1 MNRLIASTACFYSV
15 LLAFTAMLTGAA
27 FADGKQNRSA
37 TIMLTPKAE
46 DGRYSVLVAL
56 KDTGIPAL
64 RAGDPAGAKRR
75 SDMMRAKM
83 LSVLAKHAPAAAAA
97 ARAGLSDR
105 TFVKLYSEL
114 PILHLNLTENEIAAW
129 RADPEVLSVE
139 RDTIERI
146 NSLPTSTARIN
157 APTLWN
163 QGIEGSGFAVVT
175 TDTGVDHTHEFLSSR
190 ITRSACFSTGSGT
203 DTSRSFC
210 ANNGPSEIGPGAGRT
225 CQGITTST
233 GTQYAGCTHGT
244 HVAGIGAG
252 RDDTQSGVAR
262 AANIWAYQIFFGG
275 RDPDDDAPT
284 ALSNASDGLAAL
296 NDVIARVN
304 AGDAVAS
311 VNMSLGGGEFQTVCD
326 SITRALAVNTLAS
339 LQVAT
344 VIASG
349 NEGFNDAVSSPGCIS
364 NAITVGASGIF
375 TNSTTGQQF
384 EGIASFTNTS
394 PIVDVLAPGLSI
406 SSSTV
411 GPNTFANMSGTSQA
425 TPHVAGAVAL
435 LRSFQPSASI
445 RDITEAMAFTGLRIT
460 DISSNFTFHR
470 LDLAQAQQFLQQS
483 LRLASSNAPTARFSN
498 TQTNSTTLTMTLL
511 NTSATNT
518 ISWSAS
524 ETSPILILST
534 TGGTLAPSASTSIQV
549 TVNPNTIANFRET
562 GFVIITGTENGVQR
576 SFEVPVH
583 AIRAEP
589 PPANDG
595 FAAALA
601 LFGTNTSATGSNRQA
616 TLEPGEPRAINN
628 AAGTASVWWS
638 WTAPGNGTVT
648 IDTVGSDFDTVL
660 AAYTGDAVSALQLV
674 AENDD
679 IQVDDVD
686 SRITFEAIA
695 DTRYRIQINGFGSAT
710 GNITLR
716 IAQTLGPPSPPP
728 VAAVL
733 PYARA
738 ITLGQTATA
747 FAVMLNTSGREV
759 SGCIPF
765 ARADPSVLQ
774 STFFSYQTTNSAN
787 QLVGN
792 ANTPSGRI
800 PVNGQQNFVFA
811 ISPDSPLNQAEIGIS
826 ISCRATEA
834 SRVVNGVNSF
844 ILSAQL
850 TPLPDLVAIA
860 ATPTNDGIINVPGVS
875 GESAAF
881 AVAAVNIGATGTI
894 VATAERGPLTPPVAL
909 LVCRTDSAGQCRPG
923 EGPAVNV
930 SSAVANGET
939 ALYAIFLQNTGAI
952 PFDPAN
958 NRVFLR
964 LRNTNGVTVG
974 ATNVAVRT
982 P

>member
-1 MNRLIASTACFYSV
+1 MNRLRASTACFYSA
-15 LLAFTAMLTGAA
+15 LLACTATLTGAA

-37 TIMLTPKAE
+37 TIMLSPKAE

-114 PILHLNLTENEIAAW
+114 PILHLNLTEQEIAAW

-163 QGIEGSGFAVVT
+163 QSIEGSGFAVVT

-252 RDDTQSGVAR
+252 RDATQSGVAR

-275 RDPDDDAPT
+275 RDPDDDSPT

-311 VNMSLGGGEFQTVCD
+311 INMSLGGGEFQTVCD

-339 LQVAT
+339 LRVAT

-349 NEGFNDAVSSPGCIS
+349 NDGFNDAVSSPGCIS
-364 NAITVGASGIF
+364 NAITVGASGTF
-375 TNSTTGQQF
+375 TNSTTGEQA

-498 TQTNSTTLTMTLL
+498 GASAATTLTMSLS
-511 NTSATNT
+511 NISANPV
-518 ISWSAS
+518 SWTAS
-524 ETSPILILST
+524 EASAFLSLST
-534 TGGTLAPSASTSIQV
+534 TGGTLAPFGSTNVVV
-549 TVNPNTIANFRET
+549 TVDPNSFTAFRQT
-562 GFVIITGTENGVQR
+562 GFVTFTGTENGVAR

-589 PPANDG
+589 PPANDA
-595 FAAALA
+595 FVSAVTLVNPNISVT
-601 LFGTNTSATGSNRQA
+601 GTNRQA
-616 TLEPGEPRAINN
+616 TFEVGEPRGLNN
-628 AAGTASVWWS
+628 AAGTATVWWN
-638 WTAPGNGTVT
+638 WIAPSSGTVT
-648 IDTVGSDFDTVL
+648 IDTQGSDYDTVL
-660 AAYTGDAVSALQLV
+660 AAYTGSAVNALTLV

-679 IQVDDVD
+679 ISSTDVD
-686 SRITFEAIA
+686 SRISFEAVA
-695 DTRYRIQINGFGSAT
+695 GTSYRLQLNGFGNAT
-710 GNITLR
+710 GAITLR
-716 IAQTLGPPSPPP
+716 VAQSSAALGPPP

-738 ITLGQTATA
+738 VTLNQPATA
-747 FAVMLNTSGREV
+747 FAVMLNTSGQPV
-759 SGCIPF
+759 SNCVPAISNPNVAAGT
-765 ARADPSVLQ
+765 
-774 STFFSYQTTNSAN
+774 TFTYQTTNSAN
-787 QLVGN
+787 QLVGSG
-792 ANTPSGRI
+792 NTPSGTI
-800 PVNGQQNFVFA
+800 PINGQQNFVFG
-811 ISPDSPLNQAEIGIS
+811 ITPTSPLNQAEIGIS
-826 ISCRATEA
+826 IACPGLQQSG
-834 SRVVNGVNSF
+834 VVNGVNSF

-875 GESAAF
+875 GQSAAF

-894 VATAERGPLTPPVAL
+894 VATAERGPLTPPVTL

-930 SSAVANGET
+930 SSTVANGET
-939 ALYAIFLQNTGAI
+939 ALYAIFLQNSGAI